1 MNPHKNY
8 LSPKEYEIM
17 TIFWSIDKPL
27 TVSEVLQHRKEG
39 TWSANSIHP
48 LLNKLLENGYI
59 GVCGSQ
65 KVAKVNSR
73 LYEAK
78 ISLSDY
84 VTNQVSEVFDNE
96 TNKFNVSSFL
106 SGLLGGDKEN
116 DKEIISE
123 LEKWLDDY
131 CKKDDRWVCETF
143 SVK

>member
-1 MNPHKNY
+1 
-8 LSPKEYEIM
+8 M
-17 TIFWSIDKPL
+17 TIFWSIAKPL

-39 TWSANSIHP
+39 SWSANSIHP

-131 CKKDDRWVCETF
+131 CKKDDRLYIR
-143 SVK
+143 

>member
-1 MNPHKNY
+1 M
-8 LSPKEYEIM
+8 
-17 TIFWSIDKPL
+17 
-27 TVSEVLQHRKEG
+27 
-39 TWSANSIHP
+39 
-48 LLNKLLENGYI
+48 
-59 GVCGSQ
+59 
-65 KVAKVNSR
+65 NSR

-116 DKEIISE
+116 DKKIISE

-131 CKKDDRWVCETF
+131 CRKDDRL
-143 SVK
+143 

>member
-116 DKEIISE
+116 DKEINSTGSRYLCIVITSYRM
-123 LEKWLDDY
+123 LQ
-131 CKKDDRWVCETF
+131 
-143 SVK
+143 

>member
-1 MNPHKNY
+1 
-8 LSPKEYEIM
+8 M

-131 CKKDDRWVCETF
+131 CKKDDRL
-143 SVK
+143 

>member
-131 CKKDDRWVCETF
+131 GKKDDRL
-143 SVK
+143 

>member
-48 LLNKLLENGYI
+48 LLENGYI

-131 CKKDDRWVCETF
+131 CKKDDRL
-143 SVK
+143 

>member
-1 MNPHKNY
+1 MKPSKNY

-17 TIFWSIDKPL
+17 TIFWSMDKPL
-27 TVSEVLQHRKEG
+27 TVSEILQHRKEG

-59 GVCGSQ
+59 DVCGTQ

-84 VTNQVSEVFDNE
+84 VINQVSEVFDNE

-123 LEKWLDDY
+123 LENWLDDY
-131 CKKDDRWVCETF
+131 GKKDDRL
-143 SVK
+143 

>member
-59 GVCGSQ
+59 GVFGSQ
-65 KVAKVNSR
+65 KVAKVKTR
-73 LYEAK
+73 LYEEK
-78 ISLSDY
+78 INNYCY
-84 VTNQVSEVFDNE
+84 VK
-96 TNKFNVSSFL
+96 NKF
-106 SGLLGGDKEN
+106 
-116 DKEIISE
+116 
-123 LEKWLDDY
+123 
-131 CKKDDRWVCETF
+131 
-143 SVK
+143 

>member
-17 TIFWSIDKPL
+17 TIFWSMDKPL
-27 TVSEVLQHRKEG
+27 TVSEILQHRKEG
-39 TWSANSIHP
+39 TWSTNSIHP

-84 VTNQVSEVFDNE
+84 ITNQVSEVFDNE

-123 LEKWLDDY
+123 LENWLDDY
-131 CKKDDRWVCETF
+131 GKKDDRL
-143 SVK
+143 

>member
-1 MNPHKNY
+1 
-8 LSPKEYEIM
+8 M

-123 LEKWLDDY
+123 LENWLNDY
-131 CKKDDRWVCETF
+131 CKKDDRL
-143 SVK
+143 

>member
-1 MNPHKNY
+1 
-8 LSPKEYEIM
+8 M

-96 TNKFNVSSFL
+96 TNKFHVSSFL

-131 CKKDDRWVCETF
+131 CKKDDRL
-143 SVK
+143 

>member
-27 TVSEVLQHRKEG
+27 TVSEILQHRKEG

-65 KVAKVNSR
+65 RVAKVNSR

-96 TNKFNVSSFL
+96 TNTFNVSSFL

-131 CKKDDRWVCETF
+131 CKKDDRL
-143 SVK
+143 

>member
-96 TNKFNVSSFL
+96 TNKFNVSSFFRL
-106 SGLLGGDKEN
+106 V
-116 DKEIISE
+116 
-123 LEKWLDDY
+123 
-131 CKKDDRWVCETF
+131 RWGQR
-143 SVK
+143 K

>member
-116 DKEIISE
+116 DILKQF
-123 LEKWLDDY
+123 
-131 CKKDDRWVCETF
+131 V
-143 SVK
+143 

>member
-1 MNPHKNY
+1 MKPSKNY

-17 TIFWSIDKPL
+17 TIFWSMDKPL
-27 TVSEVLQHRKEG
+27 TVSEILQHRKKG

-59 GVCGSQ
+59 DVCGTQ

-123 LEKWLDDY
+123 LENWLDDY
-131 CKKDDRWVCETF
+131 GKKDDRL
-143 SVK
+143 

>member
-84 VTNQVSEVFDNE
+84 VTNQVSEVL
-96 TNKFNVSSFL
+96 TTKRISSMCPLFYPL
-106 SGLLGGDKEN
+106 V
-116 DKEIISE
+116 
-123 LEKWLDDY
+123 
-131 CKKDDRWVCETF
+131 RWGQR
-143 SVK
+143 K

>member
-27 TVSEVLQHRKEG
+27 TVSEILQHRKEG

-131 CKKDDRWVCETF
+131 CKKDDRLYIR
-143 SVK
+143 